1 MLSHQIRVPFQWTKH
16 QQQAFNTLQHAL
28 SSSETLAFYNS
39 NADTRLTVDASP
51 QGLGTILSQCQLDG
65 SYRPLSYGSRSLID
79 IATRYS
85 QTEHEALAVFW
96 VCKRFHYYVYD
107 RNFRIQTD
115 HKSLERM
122 LSPTSNPPPPIQ
134 RWLVH
139 LQPYNYIIQ
148 YIPRNLNHEDY
159 LSRKVASVDNLGNN
173 LQCSEQ
179 YISMIASD
187 GTTKSV
193 SLDDLKHH
201 TNKDP
206 LLESVI
212 TSIKSNRWIKKKR
225 FLQSS
230 K

>member
-1 MLSHQIRVPFQWTKH
+1 
-16 QQQAFNTLQHAL
+16 
-28 SSSETLAFYNS
+28 
-39 NADTRLTVDASP
+39 
-51 QGLGTILSQCQLDG
+51 
-65 SYRPLSYGSRSLID
+65 
-79 IATRYS
+79 
-85 QTEHEALAVFW
+85 
-96 VCKRFHYYVYD
+96 
-107 RNFRIQTD
+107 
-115 HKSLERM
+115 M

-148 YIPRNLNHEDY
+148 YIPSNLNHEDY

-212 TSIKSNRWIKKKR
+212 TSIKSNRWIKKNVFCKVR
-225 FLQSS
+225 NELSITHDIVLWANQIVIPSTLQHNILETAYAQHKGIS
-230 K
+230 KTKALLRLVD